1 MKKQKRK
8 EMLWAYLFIFPSVFL
23 ILCLNIWPV
32 IQTIMFSFQKIEG
45 FLPAQWNGG
54 KNYITLFTGKDEFA
68 KALLNTAIYAVVTV
82 PIGTLLSLIT
92 AVFLNRKI
100 RFKSFFR
107 VCFFIPV
114 ISAPA
119 AVAMVWRWLYN
130 SDFGIINYA
139 LSLIGIEG
147 PNWIG
152 SSKYV
157 LLSIM
162 IVGIWS
168 MVGYNMVILLAG
180 LQDIPGVYYE
190 AARIDGA
197 SERDCFWKITLPLV
211 SPTTFF
217 VVLTTTISALQIFD
231 NIYMMVPS
239 SSPSLKSAQS
249 IVYLY
254 YKYTFAQQNKG
265 LGSAVAVVLLVIVL
279 ILTAIQMKAQ
289 KKWVIYQ

>member
-1 MKKQKRK
+1 MKKQKRRSY
-8 EMLWAYLFIFPSVFL
+8 LWAYVFILPSVFL
-23 ILCLNIWPV
+23 ILCLNIWP
-32 IQTIMFSFQKIEG
+32 IIETIMFSFQKIEG
-45 FLPAQWNGG
+45 FLPAEWNGG
-54 KNYITLFTGKDEFA
+54 QNFATLFLKKEEFT

-82 PIGTLLSLIT
+82 PIGTFLSLVT
-92 AVFLNRKI
+92 AVFLNKQI

-119 AVAMVWRWLYN
+119 AVAMVWRWIYN
-130 SDFGIINYA
+130 SDFGILNYV
-139 LSLIGIEG
+139 LSLFGIEG

-152 SSKYV
+152 SSQVV
-157 LLSIM
+157 LLSVM

-180 LQDIPGVYYE
+180 LQDIPTVYYE

-197 SERDCFWKITLPLV
+197 SERQCFWRITLPLV

-217 VVLTTTISALQIFD
+217 VVLTTTISALQVFD

-239 SSPSLKSAQS
+239 NSPSLKSAQS

-254 YKYTFAQQNKG
+254 YKYTFSQQNKG

-279 ILTAIQMKAQ
+279 ALTAIQMRAQ

>member
-1 MKKQKRK
+1 
-8 EMLWAYLFIFPSVFL
+8 MLWAYLFIFPSVFL

-92 AVFLNRKI
+92 AVFLNRQI

>member
-32 IQTIMFSFQKIEG
+32 IQTIIYSFQKIEG
-45 FLPAQWNGG
+45 FLPSQWNGG
-54 KNYITLFTGKDEFA
+54 KNYITLVTGKNEFA

-92 AVFLNRKI
+92 AVFLNRQI

-130 SDFGIINYA
+130 SDFGIINYV
-139 LSLIGIEG
+139 LSMIGIEG

-152 SSKYV
+152 SNQYV

-217 VVLTTTISALQIFD
+217 VVLTTTISALQVFD

-239 SSPSLKSAQS
+239 NSPSLKSAQS

-265 LGSAVAVVLLVIVL
+265 LGSAVAVVLLTIVL
-279 ILTAIQMKAQ
+279 ILTVIQMKAQ

>member
-1 MKKQKRK
+1 MKKQKRRSY
-8 EMLWAYLFIFPSVFL
+8 LWAYMFILPSVFL
-23 ILCLNIWPV
+23 ILCLNIWP
-32 IQTIMFSFQKIEG
+32 IIETIMFSFQKIEG
-45 FLPAQWNGG
+45 FLPAEWNGG
-54 KNYITLFTGKDEFA
+54 QNFATLFLKKEEFT

-82 PIGTLLSLIT
+82 PIGTFLSLVT
-92 AVFLNRKI
+92 AVFLNKQI

-119 AVAMVWRWLYN
+119 AVAMVWRWIYN
-130 SDFGIINYA
+130 SDFGILNYV
-139 LSLIGIEG
+139 LSLFGIEG

-152 SSKYV
+152 SSQVV
-157 LLSIM
+157 LLSVM

-180 LQDIPGVYYE
+180 LQDIPTVYYE

-197 SERDCFWKITLPLV
+197 TERQCFWRITLPLV

-217 VVLTTTISALQIFD
+217 VVLTTTISALQVFD

-239 SSPSLKSAQS
+239 NSPSLKSAQS

-254 YKYTFAQQNKG
+254 YKYTFSQQNKG

-279 ILTAIQMKAQ
+279 ALTAIQMRAQ

>member
-1 MKKQKRK
+1 MKKQKRRSY
-8 EMLWAYLFIFPSVFL
+8 LWAYMFILPSVFL
-23 ILCLNIWPV
+23 ILCLNIWP
-32 IQTIMFSFQKIEG
+32 IIETIMFSFQKIEG
-45 FLPAQWNGG
+45 FLPAEWNGG
-54 KNYITLFTGKDEFA
+54 QNFATLFLKKEEFT

-82 PIGTLLSLIT
+82 PIGTFLSLVT
-92 AVFLNRKI
+92 AVFLNKQI

-119 AVAMVWRWLYN
+119 AVAMVWRWIYN
-130 SDFGIINYA
+130 SDFGILNYV
-139 LSLIGIEG
+139 LSLFGIEG

-152 SSKYV
+152 SSQVV
-157 LLSIM
+157 LLSVM

-180 LQDIPGVYYE
+180 LQDIPTVYYE

-197 SERDCFWKITLPLV
+197 TEGQCFWRITLPLV

-217 VVLTTTISALQIFD
+217 VVLTTTISALQVFD

-239 SSPSLKSAQS
+239 NSPSLKSAQS

-254 YKYTFAQQNKG
+254 YKYTFSQQNKG

-279 ILTAIQMKAQ
+279 VLTAIQMRAQ

>member
-1 MKKQKRK
+1 
-8 EMLWAYLFIFPSVFL
+8 MLWAYLFIFPSVFL

-32 IQTIMFSFQKIEG
+32 IQTIIYSFQKIEG
-45 FLPAQWNGG
+45 FLPSQWNGG
-54 KNYITLFTGKDEFA
+54 KNYITLFTGKNEFA

-92 AVFLNRKI
+92 AVFLNRQI

-130 SDFGIINYA
+130 SDFGIINYV
-139 LSLIGIEG
+139 LSMIGIEG

-152 SSKYV
+152 SNKYV

-217 VVLTTTISALQIFD
+217 VVLTTTISALQVFD

-239 SSPSLKSAQS
+239 NSPSLKSAQS

-265 LGSAVAVVLLVIVL
+265 LGSAVAVVLLTIVL
-279 ILTAIQMKAQ
+279 ILTVIQMKAQ

>member
-32 IQTIMFSFQKIEG
+32 IQTIIYSFQKIEG
-45 FLPAQWNGG
+45 FLPPQWNGG
-54 KNYITLFTGKDEFA
+54 KNYITLFTGKNEFA

-92 AVFLNRKI
+92 AVFLNRQI

-130 SDFGIINYA
+130 SDFGIINYV
-139 LSLIGIEG
+139 LSMIGIEG

-152 SSKYV
+152 SNKYV

-217 VVLTTTISALQIFD
+217 VVLTTTISALQVFD

-239 SSPSLKSAQS
+239 NSPSLKSAQS

-265 LGSAVAVVLLVIVL
+265 LGSAVAVVLLTIVL
-279 ILTAIQMKAQ
+279 ILTVIQMKAQ

>member
-32 IQTIMFSFQKIEG
+32 IQTIIYSFQKIEG
-45 FLPAQWNGG
+45 FLPSQWNGG
-54 KNYITLFTGKDEFA
+54 KNYITLFTGKNEFA

-92 AVFLNRKI
+92 AVFLNRQI

-130 SDFGIINYA
+130 SDFGIINYV
-139 LSLIGIEG
+139 LSMIGIEG

-152 SSKYV
+152 SNKYV

-217 VVLTTTISALQIFD
+217 VVLTTTISALQVFD

-239 SSPSLKSAQS
+239 NSPSLKSAQS

-265 LGSAVAVVLLVIVL
+265 LGSAVAVVLLTIVL
-279 ILTAIQMKAQ
+279 ILTVIQMKAQ

>member
-32 IQTIMFSFQKIEG
+32 IQTIIYSFQKIEG
-45 FLPAQWNGG
+45 FLPSQWNGG

-92 AVFLNRKI
+92 AVFLNRQI

-130 SDFGIINYA
+130 SDFGIINYV
-139 LSLIGIEG
+139 LSMIGIEG

-152 SSKYV
+152 SNKYV

-217 VVLTTTISALQIFD
+217 VVLTTTISALQVFD

-239 SSPSLKSAQS
+239 NSPSLKSAQS

-254 YKYTFAQQNKG
+254 YKYTFSQQNKG
-265 LGSAVAVVLLVIVL
+265 LGSAVAVVLLTIVL
-279 ILTAIQMKAQ
+279 ILTVIQMKAQ

>member
-1 MKKQKRK
+1 
-8 EMLWAYLFIFPSVFL
+8 MLWAYLFIFPSVFL

-92 AVFLNRKI
+92 AVFLNRQI

-157 LLSIM
+157 LISIM

-180 LQDIPGVYYE
+180 LQDIPSVYYE

>member
-92 AVFLNRKI
+92 AVFLNRQI

-107 VCFFIPV
+107 VCFFILV

-157 LLSIM
+157 LISIM

-180 LQDIPGVYYE
+180 LQDIPSVYYE

>member
-1 MKKQKRK
+1 
-8 EMLWAYLFIFPSVFL
+8 MLWAYLFIFPSVFL

-32 IQTIMFSFQKIEG
+32 IQTIIYSFQKIEG
-45 FLPAQWNGG
+45 FLPSQWNGG

-92 AVFLNRKI
+92 AVFLNRQI

-130 SDFGIINYA
+130 SDFGIINYV
-139 LSLIGIEG
+139 LSMIGIEG

-152 SSKYV
+152 SNKYV

-217 VVLTTTISALQIFD
+217 VVLTTTISALQVFD

-239 SSPSLKSAQS
+239 NSPSLKSAQS

-265 LGSAVAVVLLVIVL
+265 LGSAVAVVLLTIVL
-279 ILTAIQMKAQ
+279 ILTVIQMKAQ

>member
-1 MKKQKRK
+1 
-8 EMLWAYLFIFPSVFL
+8 
-23 ILCLNIWPV
+23 
-32 IQTIMFSFQKIEG
+32 
-45 FLPAQWNGG
+45 
-54 KNYITLFTGKDEFA
+54 
-68 KALLNTAIYAVVTV
+68 
-82 PIGTLLSLIT
+82 
-92 AVFLNRKI
+92 
-100 RFKSFFR
+100 
-107 VCFFIPV
+107 
-114 ISAPA
+114 
-119 AVAMVWRWLYN
+119 MVWRWLYN

-254 YKYTFAQQNKG
+254 YKYAFAQQNKG

>member
-32 IQTIMFSFQKIEG
+32 IQTIIYSFQKIEG
-45 FLPAQWNGG
+45 FLPSQWNGG

-92 AVFLNRKI
+92 AVFLNRQI

-130 SDFGIINYA
+130 SDFGIINYV
-139 LSLIGIEG
+139 LSMIGIEG

-152 SSKYV
+152 SNKYV

-217 VVLTTTISALQIFD
+217 VVLTTTISALQVFD

-239 SSPSLKSAQS
+239 NSPSLKSAQS

-265 LGSAVAVVLLVIVL
+265 LGSAVAVVLLTIVL
-279 ILTAIQMKAQ
+279 ILTVIQMKAQ

>member
-92 AVFLNRKI
+92 AVFLNRQI

-157 LLSIM
+157 LISIM

-180 LQDIPGVYYE
+180 LQDIPSVYYE